1 MRSGFWSDKGMSVD
15 KQKAARLPP
24 GEPPG
29 DHPGSA
35 SGHPNLQKFADALTT
50 YVLDPMQWNPVLVEL
65 DRISNSLSSWDPRE
79 LLSQLSRAESLSW
92 HIREEAGEL
101 TGNGFAYILL
111 DAHDRSTGCSDN
123 LSQLADYL
131 RIEPKTRMLE
141 FGTSSGRRS
150 FESARKRLHSGHG
163 GHLLVEFSRAHHS
176 GHRFGYLIAE
186 EDFPDSLRTIANGA
200 RLALFIAQPQPDE
213 RLRKVVQA
221 SFGLTDAEAQVTL
234 LIARGLTLKQTAS
247 ELGISV
253 NTARNHLQATF
264 AKSGINRQGDLVLV
278 ITQLSVILAATSSD
292 ETPAAARKVESIR
305 PTPPQHFMILPDG
318 RRIAYRTYGDP
329 MGEPVVY
336 FHESIGS
343 SRLPPGTDADARARK
358 LHLIA
363 PERPGFGL
371 SDGDPDCDYRSVCN
385 DLQALLSHLRIRR
398 ATLIGNLS
406 GGAFALSMAALKPD
420 LVSHVI
426 LTSARPPGPMTGR
439 FQHLMQVNKKLLGR
453 PWLISTFFNI
463 LRNRASRTNNGKLI
477 HAVYGANPQ
486 DRAFLKANPRLF
498 DHMVTCTL
506 ESFSVS
512 AAGVV
517 NELRCFATATPPDK
531 GSIRAPISAWHG
543 TSDGIAEIADLQ
555 KYLEG
560 CSVDWHPLEGAG
572 SLLVLAHWQELLD
585 AARDT
590 GIH

>member
-1 MRSGFWSDKGMSVD
+1 MSLD
-15 KQKAARLPP
+15 KQKVTRPP
-24 GEPPG
+24 SGAPPG
-29 DHPGSA
+29 DYPGDA
-35 SGHPNLQKFADALTT
+35 SSHPNLQKFADALTT
-50 YVLDPMQWNPVLVEL
+50 YVLDPMQWDPVLEEL
-65 DRISNSLSSWDPRE
+65 DRISSSLPSWDPRE
-79 LLSQLSRAESLSW
+79 LLAQLSRAESLSW
-92 HIREEAGEL
+92 HIREESGQL
-101 TGNGFAYILL
+101 TGSGFAYVLL
-111 DAHDRSTGCSDN
+111 DAQDRTTGCSDN
-123 LSQLADYL
+123 LTQLIDYL
-131 RIEPKTRMLE
+131 YVDPKTRMLE
-141 FGTSSGRRS
+141 FGTSAGRRS
-150 FESARKRLHSGHG
+150 FESARKRLRSGNG
-163 GHLLVEFSRAHHS
+163 AHLLVEFSRAHHP

-200 RLALFIAQPQPDE
+200 RTALFIAQPQPDE

-234 LIARGLTLKQTAS
+234 SIARGLTLKQTAS

-278 ITQLSVILAATSSD
+278 ITQLSVILAATTSE
-292 ETPAAARKVESIR
+292 ETPSAARSVASIR

-329 MGEPVVY
+329 MGEPVVF

-343 SRLPPGTDADARARK
+343 SRLPPGTDADAKRRN

-371 SDGDPDCDYRSVCN
+371 SDGDPDCDYRSVCD
-385 DLQALLSHLRIRR
+385 DLQALLSHLRIQR

-406 GGAFALSMAALKPD
+406 GGAFALSMAALKPA
-420 LVSHVI
+420 LVRHVL
-426 LTSARPPGPMTGR
+426 LTAARPPGPMTGR

-463 LRNRASRTNNGKLI
+463 LRNRASRENNGKLI
-477 HAVYGANPQ
+477 NAVYGANAQ
-486 DRAFLKANPRLF
+486 DRAFLQANPRLF

-517 NELRCFATATPPDK
+517 NELRCFAAAPPP
-531 GSIRAPISAWHG
+531 GSHSIRAPITAWHG

-555 KYLEG
+555 KYLQG

-572 SLLVLAHWQELLD
+572 SLLALSHWQELLD

-590 GIH
+590 GSR